1 MDNNGYSE
9 QMNEFLD
16 NLEQKMSPEEKQQSE
31 QMYESWKQEGQGM
44 DGRLSDLELAKFMS
58 ERLGNIT
65 EIIQKSDELTSRDGR
80 VTKRETETQM
90 KIKNDENLQLRKEV
104 EELKGDIKE
113 LKELLINKLS

>member
-1 MDNNGYSE
+1 MDNTGYSE

-16 NLEQKMSPEEKQQSE
+16 NLEKKMSPEEKQQSE
-31 QMYESWKQEGQGM
+31 QMYENWKKEGQGM

-58 ERLGNIT
+58 GKLDNIT
-65 EIIQKSDELTSRDGR
+65 EIMHKSDKLVSRDGKLSER
-80 VTKRETETQM
+80 QVETPKDT
-90 KIKNDENLQLRKEV
+90 ENAQLRKEV